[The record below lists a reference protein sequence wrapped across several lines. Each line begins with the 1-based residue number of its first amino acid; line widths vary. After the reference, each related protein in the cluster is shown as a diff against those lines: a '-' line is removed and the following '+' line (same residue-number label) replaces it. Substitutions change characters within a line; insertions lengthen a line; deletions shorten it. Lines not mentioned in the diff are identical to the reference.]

1 MKIVNNVSI
10 QSVAKAYQ
18 KTAAQSEKKAVSGFE
33 TDKIEISQEA
43 RIQQAA
49 MKAAKQLPD
58 VREDKVAELKQQIKD
73 GVYKPTADQ
82 IMEKMLQVA
91 K

>member
-18 KTAAQSEKKAVSGFE
+18 KTAAQSEKKTASNFE

-49 MKAAKQLPD
+49 MKAVKQLPD
-58 VREDKVAELKQQIKD
+58 VREAKVAEIKQQIQD

-82 IMEKMLQVA
+82 IMERMLQVV

>member
-1 MKIVNNVSI
+1 MKIINNVSI
-10 QSVAKAYQ
+10 QTVAKAYQ
-18 KTAAQSEKKAVSGFE
+18 KTSAHGDKKVSSGFE
-33 TDKIEISQEA
+33 SDKIEISQEA

-49 MKAAKQLPD
+49 MKAVKQLPEI
-58 VREDKVAELKQQIKD
+58 REAKVAEIKQQIQE

-82 IMEKMLQVA
+82 IMEKMLQVV

>member
-18 KTAAQSEKKAVSGFE
+18 KTAVQSEKKTASGFE

-58 VREDKVAELKQQIKD
+58 VREAKVAEIKQQIQD

-82 IMEKMLQVA
+82 IMEKMLQVV

>member
-18 KTAAQSEKKAVSGFE
+18 KTAAQSEKKTASSFE

-49 MKAAKQLPD
+49 MKAVKQLPD
-58 VREDKVAELKQQIKD
+58 VREAKVAEIKQQIQD

-82 IMEKMLQVA
+82 IMEKMLQVV

>member
-1 MKIVNNVSI
+1 MKILNNVSV
-10 QSVAKAYQ
+10 QSVVKAYQ
-18 KTAAQSEKKAVSGFE
+18 KTTTQTEKKANSGFE

-49 MKAAKQLPD
+49 MKAVKQLPE
-58 VREDKVAELKQQIKD
+58 VREAKVAEIKQQIQD

-82 IMEKMLQVA
+82 IMEKMLQVV

>member
-18 KTAAQSEKKAVSGFE
+18 KTTAQTEKKAVSGFE

-58 VREDKVAELKQQIKD
+58 IRESKVAEIKQQIQD
-73 GVYKPTADQ
+73 GVYNPTADQ
-82 IMEKMLQVA
+82 IMEKMLQVV